1 MIDLGAAQIS
11 RHVVYDCF
19 WINCFK
25 VFQSFILGV
34 LSYYI
39 FPRVG
44 SYHDVN
50 GPHLYSTS
58 CCLAFLR
65 QGFHELSSQGFLRAR
80 SWGLHFRGLVHLLYE
95 EMLRDLGLFSLEKR
109 RLRGVLGLEISKE
122 WKSGGWNHAFFGGC
136 LWQDKGQQAQTATWA
151 DLYKY
156 EENLHCAGDR
166 ALEQADQRSCRIS
179 FSGDIQ
185 NTPGNFLE

>member
-95 EMLRDLGLFSLEKR
+95 EMLRDLGLFRLEKR
-109 RLRGVLGLEISKE
+109 RPREDLINAYKFLKE
-122 WKSGGWNHAFFGGC
+122 GC
-136 LWQDKGQQAQTATWA
+136 WVDGARLFLWYPATGQVPSELASWQSTGQRNSRVSFPGDMKDPPGRFPVQTTV
-151 DLYKY
+151 
-156 EENLHCAGDR
+156 ENLIWQITLD
-166 ALEQADQRSCRIS
+166 
-179 FSGDIQ
+179 
-185 NTPGNFLE
+185 